1 MCYPM
6 IVTKIQNFTNKR
18 YQVWLD
24 NEVAFVLYKGDLR
37 HYKISEGAQ
46 LDEATYELI
55 QREVLSKRAEKRA
68 LHLLEKRDYTA
79 EGLKRKLL
87 EGGYSEE
94 NAELAIRQM
103 ESYRYLDDERYA
115 TQFISCYAERKT
127 KRAIIAKLREKG
139 IAKEVIEV
147 AYEKFEAEGNMI
159 DEENM
164 AKNLLL
170 KRGYHGEQ
178 LEKRELDRHAAY
190 LLRKGFSASDIYKA
204 ISGLQKEY
212 ENGQISDN

>member
-1 MCYPM
+1 MV
-6 IVTKIQNFTNKR
+6 VTKIQNFTNKR

-37 HYKISEGAQ
+37 RYKISEGAQ
-46 LDEATYELI
+46 LDEDTYELI

-68 LHLLEKRDYTA
+68 LHLLEQRDYTA
-79 EGLKRKLL
+79 AGLKRKLL

-94 NAELAIRQM
+94 NAETAIRQM
-103 ESYRYLDDERYA
+103 ESYHYLDDERYA
-115 TQFISCYAERKT
+115 AQFISCYAERKT

-139 IAKEVIEV
+139 VAKEVIEA
-147 AYEKFEAEGNMI
+147 AYEKFEAEGNEI
-159 DEENM
+159 DEENL
-164 AKNLLL
+164 AKKLLL

-204 ISGLQKEY
+204 IYGLQEEY